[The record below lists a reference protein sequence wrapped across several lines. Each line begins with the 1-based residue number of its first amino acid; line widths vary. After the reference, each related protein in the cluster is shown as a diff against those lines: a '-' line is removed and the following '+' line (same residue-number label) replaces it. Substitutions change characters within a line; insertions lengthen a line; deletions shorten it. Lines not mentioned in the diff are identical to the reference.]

1 MAARCV
7 RAGAAAASLPCRSA
21 LEEDDDDRVD
31 RVGLGGVL
39 ADLRKLGVRFAVPSD
54 ATPLQASQGPMPRAS
69 AAGPS
74 SSRSHP
80 YRRPAKTDHEQQSRL
95 GTLFA
100 YAAAPLKWGASL
112 FLSAE
117 ATADEAEE
125 DEGAPAQP
133 LRAQEL
139 RPWCRALSGLAGI
152 ALSEPQGYPSSEPRL
167 PCPLRSSRFRPCW
180 VAAGRSGCAA
190 GRTHSDARRPQ
201 LCDFSATEFGGDA
214 GAALRS

>member
-21 LEEDDDDRVD
+21 LEEGDDARVD
-31 RVGLGGVL
+31 RVGLLVANLHSLGKPCCSDCAPL
-39 ADLRKLGVRFAVPSD
+39 HSLR
-54 ATPLQASQGPMPRAS
+54 QAMPR

-74 SSRSHP
+74 AGSTRSHP

-125 DEGAPAQP
+125 DEGAPVQP
-133 LRAQEL
+133 LRVQEL
-139 RPWCRALSGLAGI
+139 RPWCRALSGLAGV
-152 ALSEPQGYPSSEPRL
+152 ALPEPQGYPSSEPRL